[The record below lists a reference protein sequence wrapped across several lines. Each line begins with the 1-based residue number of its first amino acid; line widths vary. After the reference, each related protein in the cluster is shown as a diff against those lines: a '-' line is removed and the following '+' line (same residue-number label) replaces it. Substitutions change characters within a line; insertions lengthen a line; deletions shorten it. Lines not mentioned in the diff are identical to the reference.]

1 MWIPVEHGETPDTPS
16 QGQLAVILASWSI
29 EEIRELIKEIEAEIV
44 RKMN

>member
-1 MWIPVEHGETPDTPS
+1 MWIPVEHSETPDSPS
-16 QGQLAVILASWSI
+16 ERQLAVILASWSM